1 MGMRTEQYEE
11 GAIENKDQERTPRN
25 LIYGYLNLKIQK
37 NIQESK
43 SGNLPESIEKRSREN
58 RGKI

>member
-1 MGMRTEQYEE
+1 MEMRTEQYEE

-43 SGNLPESIEKRSREN
+43 SGNLPESIEKRQ
-58 RGKI
+58 